1 MKFVC
6 GVKVTPPTC
15 VFVLGHRS
23 EKQDSGD
30 DRTVALGIREH
41 ENLLSISKGLK
52 GKEWPYVHLN
62 ITVNPIRFQFIIGM
76 CQRLIHLAVWKRVLM
91 RPRSGLS
98 FPYSEIHL
106 VSENFSSSHH
116 RLNP

>member
-15 VFVLGHRS
+15 VFVHKYLCICVFVYLGHRS
-23 EKQDSGD
+23 EKQGSGD

-106 VSENFSSSHH
+106 VS
-116 RLNP
+116 